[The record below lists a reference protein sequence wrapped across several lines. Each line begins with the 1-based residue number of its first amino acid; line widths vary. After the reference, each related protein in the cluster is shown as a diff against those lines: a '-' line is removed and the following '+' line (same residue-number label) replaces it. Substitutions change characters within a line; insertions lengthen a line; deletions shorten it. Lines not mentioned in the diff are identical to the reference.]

1 MDMPLHCDNH
11 VSMTARTHNAQLPK
25 VDIVFTSY
33 EAAFTD
39 IQVLKTVPWEA
50 LVLDDRYKIKSTLHK
65 VHHTLMEL
73 PVPYR
78 LMLTSQPPTTFELA
92 LQVVNTTCTHT

>member
-1 MDMPLHCDNH
+1 ML
-11 VSMTARTHNAQLPK
+11 
-25 VDIVFTSY
+25 TSY

-50 LVLDDRYKIKSTLHK
+50 LVLDDRYRIKSTLHK

-73 PVPYR
+73 AVPYR

-92 LQVVNTTCTHT
+92 LQV